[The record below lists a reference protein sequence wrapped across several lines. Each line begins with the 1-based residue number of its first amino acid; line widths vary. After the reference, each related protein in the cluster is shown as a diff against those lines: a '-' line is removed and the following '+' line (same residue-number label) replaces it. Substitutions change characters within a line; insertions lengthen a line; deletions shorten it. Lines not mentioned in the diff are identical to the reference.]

1 MKLMTACTFGKE
13 FFLGGGRGGGTV
25 SDEVVVSDSIIST
38 KF

>member
-25 SDEVVVSDSIIST
+25 SDEVVVSDSII
-38 KF
+38 FLRF